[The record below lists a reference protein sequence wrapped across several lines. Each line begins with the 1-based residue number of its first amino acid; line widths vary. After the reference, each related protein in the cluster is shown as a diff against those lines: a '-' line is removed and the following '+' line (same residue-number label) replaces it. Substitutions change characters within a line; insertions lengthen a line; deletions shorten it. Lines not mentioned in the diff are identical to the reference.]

1 MLFVPSIFN
10 ILFLLL
16 LHVAQRKSFGLF
28 SILRHYPQHKY
39 DGFALFHSM
48 ETSKSEEEVLFGV
61 SYVHIRMYNSLLF
74 ECVNSGNTQ
83 EANEIYTQ
91 MVLSDTQPNLQSYEY
106 LIQIWLNSNET
117 SSIYEAELAFN
128 QLLKAGFM
136 PSKSLI
142 TKLMKAF
149 GDIQVPEKVEQIFDR
164 VSLYEIYCDVDIYN
178 TVMEAWGYSNR
189 TNSFNMVEEI
199 YERMSYADVAP
210 NSKTYDILIKSCSKM
225 HERVDCA
232 EKSYSILK
240 TMLSEGFQPSIESYE
255 AVSNAC
261 VENGIRNV
269 VVDIAFEIIKIM
281 ETNNLQPTLI
291 CYENYIKL
299 LIKSNICNEMN
310 DEIISKVLDTYKLM
324 KIHNNERTDKMLI
337 TIINT
342 LIRQKSQKYIKI
354 AEDYLSLA
362 ETTNIVVP
370 YETYVNLINAYGIL
384 NRAKSAESSLNRL
397 IMNHN
402 DIYPKTA
409 FPWNCVISAYGK
421 SCLSGSNNGF
431 SSPISV
437 ASLNYPGNDRLLAA
451 SNAERVFKN
460 MIDSG
465 VEPDQWTYSSL
476 INIWT
481 ECDELAKAEEVLK
494 IMLSKDMTIPA
505 ISIKSQIYG
514 WLRQNKNYTINDD
527 QKLKIN
533 SKVILLYDQ
542 MCLSYIRKYTNSS
555 LYNIAEVYEDISSI
569 ELIFNE
575 IIQSNIDVN
584 ISFFNIILRVISI
597 ITPAILRPTF
607 NDFSYNDNKVILPS
621 LNSSISD
628 VAERAIKIFG
638 QMLSVNIIPNA
649 ESYELLIKTFEMYSY
664 SGYSKIYISDKVIE
678 VINHMLQLGL
688 RPSCNM
694 YESII
699 KIWANSKRPDAPRVT
714 ENIFKS
720 MIEIN
725 GLKEPPS
732 IEIFNL
738 LMKVWATSML
748 PNAVK
753 KVQEVY
759 QTIVD
764 ANIKPTITTFSL
776 MLRALANQKKMKYS
790 DALVVDDVEEAE
802 KIFNLC
808 HMNGL
813 SPNESMYRSLIL
825 ILSRNNTIENMNK
838 LESIIMHLSEV
849 MNNSCNTALPTLHI
863 SSYGVIV
870 SAWKL
875 HAIEN
880 IESLLLKLSKLYLTK
895 YNKGFYIVYNLYF
908 AACTKLA
915 PETYFSKVYENIYNS
930 YVLKMENLS
939 IEEETLSL
947 NLVLEC
953 LLRSGRKDGVELC
966 EKLIYNEQKRIHP
979 NEYTLTLAMKL
990 WSKYNVKNI
999 PMKAQSLFDQIISTN
1014 NNLNN
1019 NNHVVNSAAFTLL
1032 ADAWCND
1039 DPLHS
1044 TNILYTM
1051 ISSAMTP
1058 PASLYSNIM
1067 SSWAKQGR
1075 ADMCENIFNQ
1085 ILATGQKPD
1094 PLSCRILLSTL
1105 SSLDK
1110 SDSAERTVD
1119 ALDHILRSGIKL
1131 DGYMV
1136 ASVLSAWSKSS
1147 SPLAASKAED
1157 CLLKAISAGAKM
1169 TVALVNILLD
1179 IYGKSKNHNAPEI
1192 AENWINK
1199 MIEYK
1204 ISPTIDSYNSVIYAW
1219 GQSSRLDAEKR
1230 CSKLLHKALDT
1241 GVKPDVVTYSSI
1253 LSAVSKAKDNDAPN
1267 RANKIFE
1274 TMLEKGII
1282 PDTMA
1287 WTILITIWSKSN
1299 VEGKE
1304 EKVQKIYDDMIRSGC
1319 IPNTVTFTALL
1330 TMWSTSKIPS
1340 ASQKIIDIFK
1350 KMRQSDGK
1358 GILDIVGYSSLLSAL
1373 SKSNDI
1379 NAPIKASAIFEQ
1391 LLQSRLTPDIQSW
1404 TILIAI
1410 WSKSNLEDKVEKV
1423 QEIYNRMI
1431 KSGYAPNAV
1440 TYSTMLK
1447 MWTSI
1452 LEKNN
1457 TYNPNSIE
1465 YAKQNILNIYDS
1477 IRDENVRLDGIGF
1490 RLLHNALQK
1499 VVTPT
1504 ECLNKIECIFMCML
1518 DFGMAPDVAAW
1529 ENLVYNYNLNKD
1541 YDKSIKLYQL
1551 MIESSGVLPSRSIYI
1566 NCLSAMVKS
1575 KSTDGVL
1582 LSENIISSM
1591 IKNNFYPSYKEYNSY
1606 FLILRRSNL
1615 IKNDKFGK
1623 LKENY
1628 YKMKQIKLKPDIM
1641 TLNIALDIINF
1652 ESISDSYDI
1661 TEEKCHFALELFDEV
1676 TNSNLSLLYASKD
1689 RNINT
1694 IKVNTLDVVSIETID
1709 SLFACFLRVKRPS
1722 ITAVAQELINYV
1734 EINNLGYTYNTY
1746 SRYIKLFSLQHITQG
1761 EFLYSINFIDK
1772 KILPFYSPN
1781 NTDCR
1786 IKNAKDPLLFSILI
1800 LLSKKLK
1807 ITSDIQHN
1815 KMKIVVTLLR
1825 YKKNYGILKDY
1836 LPKLNEV
1843 LSASKTDKNVFLAT
1857 ELCKKCDVNIV

>member
-1 MLFVPSIFN
+1 MLFATCILN

-16 LHVAQRKSFGLF
+16 LHVAHRKSFRLL
-28 SILRHYPQHKY
+28 SNLRNFPQHKY
-39 DGFALFHSM
+39 DVFALFHSM
-48 ETSKSEEEVLFGV
+48 ETSKSEEEVLFGI
-61 SYVHIRMYNSLLF
+61 SHVHLRMYNSLLF

-83 EANEIYTQ
+83 EANEIYRR
-91 MVLSDTQPNLQSYEY
+91 MILSDTQPNLQSYEY

-117 SSIYEAELAFN
+117 SSIYEAELTFN
-128 QLLKAGFM
+128 QLLKAGFI
-136 PSKSLI
+136 PPKSLI
-142 TKLMKAF
+142 IKLMKAF

-178 TVMEAWGYSNR
+178 TVMEAWEYSNKS
-189 TNSFNMVEEI
+189 NSFNMVEEI
-199 YERMSYADVAP
+199 YQRMSYADVTP
-210 NSKTYDILIKSCSKM
+210 NAKTYDILIKSCSTT

-232 EKSYSILK
+232 EKSYNILK

-261 VENGIRNV
+261 IENGISNIMV
-269 VVDIAFEIIKIM
+269 EIAFEIIKYM
-281 ETNNLQPTLI
+281 ETNNVQPTLI

-299 LIKSNICNEMN
+299 LIKSNAYNEMN
-310 DEIISKVLDTYKLM
+310 DEIIFKVLDTYKLM
-324 KIHNNERTDKMLI
+324 EIHNNERTDKMLI

-354 AEDYLSLA
+354 AEDYLLVA
-362 ETTNIVVP
+362 ETKNIIVP

-384 NRAKSAESSLNRL
+384 NRAKSAESILNRL
-397 IMNHN
+397 VMSHD

-421 SCLSGSNNGF
+421 SCLSGNNNGF
-431 SSPISV
+431 PSTISIE
-437 ASLNYPGNDRLLAA
+437 SLNYPMNDRVLAA

-460 MIDSG
+460 MIDEG
-465 VEPDQWTYSSL
+465 IEPDQWTYSSL

-481 ECDELAKAEEVLK
+481 ECNELAKADEISK
-494 IMLSKDMTIPA
+494 IMVSKDMTIPT

-514 WLRQNKNYTINDD
+514 WLRHYKNYAIKDD
-527 QKLKIN
+527 EILEIN

-555 LYNIAEVYEDISSI
+555 LYNIAEVNEDISSI
-569 ELIFNE
+569 EVMFNE

-584 ISFFNIILRVISI
+584 ISFFNNILRVISI
-597 ITPAILRPTF
+597 ITPTILRPKL
-607 NDFSYNDNKVILPS
+607 NDISYNKDNIILPA
-621 LNSSISD
+621 LNGSISD
-628 VAERAIKIFG
+628 VAERAIKIFS
-638 QMLSVNIIPNA
+638 QMLSFNIIPDS

-688 RPSCNM
+688 RPSRNM
-694 YESII
+694 YESTI

-725 GLKEPPS
+725 GLDEPPS

-759 QTIVD
+759 QTIID
-764 ANIKPTITTFSL
+764 ANIKPTTTTFSL
-776 MLRALANQKKMKYS
+776 MLRALANQKKKKDI
-790 DALVVDDVEEAE
+790 DALVVDDVKEAE
-802 KIFNLC
+802 KIIDLC
-808 HMNGL
+808 SMNSL
-813 SPNESMYRSLIL
+813 TPNESMYRSLIL
-825 ILSRNNTIENMNK
+825 ILCRNNTIENMNK
-838 LESIIMHLSEV
+838 LESIIMHLSAL
-849 MNNSCNTALPTLHI
+849 MSNSNSTTLPILHI
-863 SSYGVIV
+863 SSYGAIV

-880 IESLLLKLSKLYLTK
+880 IELLLLQLSKTYLTK

-908 AACTKLA
+908 AACSKLA
-915 PETYFSKVYENIYNS
+915 PETYFSKVYENIYSN
-930 YVLKMENLS
+930 YVLKMDNLS
-939 IEEETLSL
+939 IEEGTLSL

-966 EKLIYNEQKRIHP
+966 DKLIYNEQKRIYP

-990 WSKYNVKNI
+990 WLKYHVKNI
-999 PMKAQSLFDQIISTN
+999 PIKAQSLFDQIVSTN
-1014 NNLNN
+1014 NIVNN
-1019 NNHVVNSAAFTLL
+1019 NNQYVNSAALTLL
-1032 ADAWCND
+1032 AEAWCND
-1039 DPLHS
+1039 DPLYS
-1044 TNILYTM
+1044 TYILYTM
-1051 ISSAMTP
+1051 ISLAMIP
-1058 PASLYSNIM
+1058 PAPLYSNIM

-1119 ALDHILRSGIKL
+1119 ALDHILQSGIKL

-1157 CLLKAISAGAKM
+1157 CLLKAISAGVKM
-1169 TVALVNILLD
+1169 TVSLVNILLD
-1179 IYGKSKNHNAPEI
+1179 IYGKSKNYNAPEI

-1230 CSKLLHKALDT
+1230 CLKLLHKALDT
-1241 GVKPDVVTYSSI
+1241 GVKPDVITYSSI
-1253 LSAVSKAKDNDAPN
+1253 LSAVSKAKDDDAPN

-1274 TMLEKGII
+1274 AMLVKGIT

-1287 WTILITIWSKSN
+1287 WTILITIWSKSDI
-1299 VEGKE
+1299 EGKE
-1304 EKVQKIYDDMIRSGC
+1304 EKVQKIYDDMICSGC

-1330 TMWSTSKIPS
+1330 TMWSTSKVPS

-1350 KMRQSDGK
+1350 KMRQSDSK

-1373 SKSNDI
+1373 SRSNDV

-1391 LLQSRLTPDIQSW
+1391 LLQSRLIPDIQSW

-1410 WSKSNLEDKVEKV
+1410 WCKSNLEDKVEKV

-1440 TYSTMLK
+1440 TYSTILK
-1447 MWTSI
+1447 MWTTI
-1452 LEKNN
+1452 LENN
-1457 TYNPNSIE
+1457 NDPSSIE
-1465 YAKQNILNIYDS
+1465 NAKQNILNIYNS

-1499 VVTPT
+1499 VITPT
-1504 ECLNKIECIFMCML
+1504 ECLNKIESIFMRML
-1518 DFGMAPDVAAW
+1518 DYGMAPDVAAW
-1529 ENLVYNYNLNKD
+1529 ENLIYNYNLNKD
-1541 YDKSIKLYQL
+1541 YNKSIKLYQL
-1551 MIESSGVLPSRSIYI
+1551 MIESSGVSPSRSIYI
-1566 NCLSAMVKS
+1566 NCLSAIAKS
-1575 KSTDGVL
+1575 KSTASLL
-1582 LSENIISSM
+1582 LSENIILSM
-1591 IKNNFYPSYKEYNSY
+1591 IKNNIYPTYKEYNNY
-1606 FLILRRSNL
+1606 FLILRRSN
-1615 IKNDKFGK
+1615 ITNYDKFRK
-1623 LKENY
+1623 FKENY
-1628 YKMKQIKLKPDIM
+1628 NKMNQIKLKPDKM
-1641 TLNIALDIINF
+1641 TLNIALDIINV
-1652 ESISDSYDI
+1652 ESINDSYDV
-1661 TEEKCHFALELFDEV
+1661 TEEKCNFALELFDEV
-1676 TNSNLSLLYASKD
+1676 TNNNLSLLYASKE
-1689 RNINT
+1689 RNTNTSKLINMG
-1694 IKVNTLDVVSIETID
+1694 VVSIEIID
-1709 SLFACFLRVKRPS
+1709 SLFACLLRVKRHS
-1722 ITAVAQELINYV
+1722 ITAVAQELIKYI
-1734 EINNLGYTYNTY
+1734 EINNLDYTYNTY
-1746 SRYIKLFSLQHITQG
+1746 SRYIKLLSLQHITQE
-1761 EFLYSINFIDK
+1761 EFLYIINFIDK

-1781 NTDCR
+1781 NTDR
-1786 IKNAKDPLLFSILI
+1786 KIKYAKDPLLFSILI

-1807 ITSDIQHN
+1807 ITPDIQQN
-1815 KMKIVVTLLR
+1815 KLKIVITLLQ
-1825 YKKNYGILKDY
+1825 YKNNYGILKDY
-1836 LPKLNEV
+1836 LPKLSEI
-1843 LSASKTDKNVFLAT
+1843 LSSSKNDKNNSLAI
-1857 ELCKKCDVNIV
+1857 ELCKQYDVNIV